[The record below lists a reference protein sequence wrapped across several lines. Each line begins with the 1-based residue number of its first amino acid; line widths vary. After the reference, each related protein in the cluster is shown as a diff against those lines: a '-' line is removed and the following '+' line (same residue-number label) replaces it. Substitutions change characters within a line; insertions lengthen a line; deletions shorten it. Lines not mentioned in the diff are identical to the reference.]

1 MVANSY
7 SDTARRG
14 LVRDRRRISDV
25 WLLVLLV
32 IGTLPLLSMN
42 LRLLAQAHPDPSGVL
57 AVGQWLNGSVHL
69 NWVSHEDRD
78 VVLYILLLPIAA
90 LLTAFTRLTLGI
102 RVLGF
107 RAILI
112 AIGFQNIG
120 VVPSLCLI
128 LLIAA
133 TVVLVRPAMR
143 RSGMPLYARVAVILC
158 IVSITMLLSLLV
170 GSWLDSSMLWSMAF
184 FPVVILAM
192 LAESVAATFARENM
206 AMAAW
211 RTGTT
216 IALAI
221 VITALSQITA
231 LRELM
236 LGCPELLVTQLIA
249 IVFLS
254 EFLDLRLFEG
264 FRPGNSTS
272 GPRASAQGTVVVV
285 RSRFGEPPMHH
296 TTPGAP
302 RRYRRARLQ
311 PLIDGLRA
319 GGFEVRIM
327 EGDSTLPAALRELSG
342 GVQRLDQVA
351 QIVYNCSGGMHGA
364 GRLGQ
369 VPLMC
374 EMLGL
379 PYTGPGPQA
388 PCLFDDRLRQLETL
402 KAARVSVPETVT
414 VDVARQRVENQKAVW
429 VRPRH
434 QSDRGAITVRE
445 PKTLRRAIEKT
456 ESRYGVTVLEAV
468 PAGTAITA
476 IVVGPEQDNPRVLPL
491 LQKAKR
497 GPGFR
502 SLEPIPNA
510 WSDTCEANIQA
521 TAVAALRALQCR
533 DVGRVDLH
541 CTAEGAITVARV
553 LAIEPMSVNSA
564 TAKAMALAR
573 LSPGE
578 LGTQIVRAA
587 ASRWR
592 NRLADRP
599 EHPAIELTTIHPRRP
614 SQCDTSASSASA

>member
-1 MVANSY
+1 MAANLF
-7 SDTARRG
+7 SDTSRRG
-14 LVRDRRRISDV
+14 MMRDRRRIPDV

-32 IGTLPLLSMN
+32 IATLPLLSMN
-42 LRLLAQAHPDPSGVL
+42 LRLLAQAHPDPTGLL
-57 AVGQWLNGSVHL
+57 AIGQWLNGSLHL
-69 NWVSHEDRD
+69 NWVSHDDRD
-78 VVLYILLLPIAA
+78 VVLYILLLPLAA

-120 VVPSLCLI
+120 FVPSLCLI

-158 IVSITMLLSLLV
+158 IVSLTMLLGLLI

-192 LAESVAATFARENM
+192 LAESVAATFARESM

-221 VITALSQITA
+221 VITLLSQVTG

-236 LGCPELLVTQLIA
+236 LACPELLLTQLVS

-264 FRPGNSTS
+264 FRPGNSALA
-272 GPRASAQGTVVVV
+272 PRASARGTVAIV
-285 RSRFGEPPMHH
+285 RSRFGEPPIHH
-296 TTPGAP
+296 TTPGSP

-319 GGFEVRIM
+319 RGFEVRIL
-327 EGDSTLPAALRELSG
+327 EGDSTLPAALRELSNRMQG
-342 GVQRLDQVA
+342 LDQA
-351 QIVYNCSGGMHGA
+351 APIVYNCSGGVHGA
-364 GRLGQ
+364 GRLAQ
-369 VPLMC
+369 VATMC

-388 PCLFDDRLRQLETL
+388 PCLLDDRLRQLGILEAAGVTVP
-402 KAARVSVPETVT
+402 KAVT
-414 VDVARQRVENQKAVW
+414 VDGARKRIENHEDIW

-434 QSDRGAITVRE
+434 QSDRGPSTVCE
-445 PKTLRRAIEKT
+445 PKALRRAIARAA
-456 ESRYGVTVLEAV
+456 SQYGEIVLEPV
-468 PAGTAITA
+468 PAGTRITVV
-476 IVVGPEQDNPRVLPL
+476 VVGPERENPRVLPL
-491 LQKAKR
+491 LQKAER
-497 GPGFR
+497 GAGFR
-502 SLEPIPNA
+502 GLEPNSDA
-510 WSDTCEANIQA
+510 WSDKCEA
-521 TAVAALRALQCR
+521 AVRAAAIASLRALRCR

-541 CTAEGAITVARV
+541 CTSEGHVTVTRV
-553 LAIEPMSVNSA
+553 FAIEPMSAKSA
-564 TAKAMALAR
+564 TANALTLAG

-578 LGTQIVRAA
+578 LGTEVVRAA

-599 EHPAIELTTIHPRRP
+599 EHRATEHTSIHTLRP
-614 SQCDTSASSASA
+614 SQCDTSASSATA